1 MSVAVTLQAVHGLQ
15 AVHEDEL
22 RVVGLG
28 VCAAPIQQR
37 DYRKPPMVVLLQD
50 TQSVHE
56 GDGHDRQA
64 EIDGDVSAFVCALD
78 WEPAQK
84 LSGMLE
90 AMAAQI
96 RKRDQ
101 YGSNIP
107 TEPRLFPC
115 FLVDTMESSFVVV
128 DLEQVRAGD
137 SIVNAASLTVAQRQV
152 ALLGENACVH
162 LATQLAQK
170 SRKVRT
176 ALGMAA

>member
-15 AVHEDEL
+15 SVQDDEL

-37 DYRKPPMVVLLQD
+37 DMRKPPMVVLLQD

-56 GDGHDRQA
+56 GDGHNRQA
-64 EIDGDVSAFVCALD
+64 EIDGDTSAFICALD
-78 WEPAQK
+78 WKPAQE
-84 LSGMLE
+84 LSGVLE
-90 AMAAQI
+90 TMATQI
-96 RKRDQ
+96 RKRDEW
-101 YGSNIP
+101 GSNIP
-107 TEPRLFPC
+107 TEPRLFQC
-115 FLVDTMESSFVVV
+115 FLVDTMTMSYLVV
-128 DLEQVRAGD
+128 DLRQVRNAD
-137 SIVNAASLTVAQRQV
+137 HVVNAASITVARRQV

-176 ALGMAA
+176 ALGASA